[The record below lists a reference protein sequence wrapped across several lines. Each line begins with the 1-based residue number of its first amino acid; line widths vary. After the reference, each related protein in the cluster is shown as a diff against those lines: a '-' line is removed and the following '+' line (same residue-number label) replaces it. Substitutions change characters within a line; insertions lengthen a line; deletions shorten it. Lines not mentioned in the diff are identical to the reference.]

1 MGISVSVAIAAI
13 SPDGRFLAYSIGRG
27 GTDHAAV
34 EIVDTR
40 SGTLLPDRLPENL
53 HAGITFGLDD
63 SGFYYSPRDPSG
75 KQSNYCGVLWHRFG
89 TSRSDDREV
98 FFVGHSPN
106 LFVGTLVSPETR
118 LVAHIVV
125 SAGKQPWAS
134 LYLSA
139 QSVDATPTSLFERIE
154 GYFVPFFVQGRLM
167 AFTNFRAPNF
177 RIVHIGLASSS
188 PSQWNDVVP
197 ESDLRIQEYAVAG
210 DQLFVTRTD
219 RFSTKIEDYGS
230 DGSRKRDL
238 PVPPYGS
245 VRLLDFTQRGG
256 KLFYSYTSIS
266 EPPIIHCYDTQRET
280 TLVWDE
286 MRAPVDFHSI
296 KIEEV
301 TFTSKDGTAVPMLLA
316 ARQDLLNAGPLPTF
330 LTGYGGFGACV
341 TPRFTAYATFLIEQ
355 GFLFA
360 IPAIRGGSEL
370 GEQWHLA
377 GKREK
382 RQNSFDDFIGAAE
395 WLVSQGWSAPGRMA
409 IGGGS
414 NAGLLVGAAITQRPD
429 LFRAAICLGPLLDMT
444 RYHLFDFAASWA
456 DEYGSPE
463 DAQDFHSLLSYS
475 PYHHVSDGVPYP
487 AVFFISGDSDTRCN
501 AMHARKMVAR
511 LQAASSSGR
520 PILLDYKEL
529 WGHMPAQPLS
539 TRIEALTDRLAFLCR
554 EIGVQNV
561 RRVS

>member
-1 MGISVSVAIAAI
+1 MV
-13 SPDGRFLAYSIGRG
+13 
-27 GTDHAAV
+27 V
-34 EIVDTR
+34 E
-40 SGTLLPDRLPENL
+40 N
-53 HAGITFGLDD
+53 
-63 SGFYYSPRDPSG
+63 
-75 KQSNYCGVLWHRFG
+75 G
-89 TSRSDDREV
+89 TS
-98 FFVGHSPN
+98 
-106 LFVGTLVSPETR
+106 
-118 LVAHIVV
+118 
-125 SAGKQPWAS
+125 
-134 LYLSA
+134 
-139 QSVDATPTSLFERIE
+139 
-154 GYFVPFFVQGRLM
+154 
-167 AFTNFRAPNF
+167 
-177 RIVHIGLASSS
+177 
-188 PSQWNDVVP
+188 
-197 ESDLRIQEYAVAG
+197 
-210 DQLFVTRTD
+210 
-219 RFSTKIEDYGS
+219 
-230 DGSRKRDL
+230 
-238 PVPPYGS
+238 PVPPYRS

-286 MRAPVDFHSI
+286 MRAPIDFHSI

-429 LFRAAICLGPLLDMT
+429 LFRAAICLGP
-444 RYHLFDFAASWA
+444 S
-456 DEYGSPE
+456 
-463 DAQDFHSLLSYS
+463 
-475 PYHHVSDGVPYP
+475 
-487 AVFFISGDSDTRCN
+487 
-501 AMHARKMVAR
+501 ARH
-511 LQAASSSGR
+511 
-520 PILLDYKEL
+520 D
-529 WGHMPAQPLS
+529 PLS
-539 TRIEALTDRLAFLCR
+539 PF
-554 EIGVQNV
+554 
-561 RRVS
+561 